1 MKLRI
6 LIMVTL
12 LALSLSACS
21 GSSSPATSVPDQ
33 TEIILIPTETAPA
46 EEPTVGVTLTETAT
60 PTTLDITI
68 PEAIDIAD
76 PLTGTYIFSPYTITG
91 EADPT
96 FEQSLTARL
105 ISLDGTEL
113 GTSAITIQAEV
124 GQRGKLSGDISF
136 DPKSNQDGLLQVF
149 SRSAKDGSIIHLNS
163 VMVKLVPTS
172 DQPEDTR
179 LGTELIVINSAKT
192 NQTDGKLVIEA
203 EGKADG
209 MFENSVS
216 FELCGEG
223 GTSKETDF
231 ICGTKDN
238 VLAQGTAKV
247 NAADVGETGTF
258 TIQTDISNGSWQN
271 GSLVVYSTSP
281 ASGDI
286 DHATSAT
293 VKNGP

>member
-1 MKLRI
+1 MRLRI
-6 LIMVTL
+6 AYMVTL

-21 GSSSPATSVPDQ
+21 GSSTPVAFVPDQ
-33 TEIILIPTETAPA
+33 TEVPLAPTEAAPTADPTVEMTPTETVTPA
-46 EEPTVGVTLTETAT
+46 
-60 PTTLDITI
+60 TLDITI
-68 PEAIDIAD
+68 PEAIDIGD
-76 PLTGTYIFSPYTITG
+76 PLTGTYIFSPYTIMG
-91 EADPT
+91 EADPA

-105 ISLDGTEL
+105 ISLDGGEL
-113 GTSAITIQAEV
+113 GTSALTIQAET
-124 GQRGKLSGDISF
+124 GQRGKFSGDISF

-149 SRSAKDGSIIHLNS
+149 SRSAKDGSIVHLNS
-163 VMVKLVPTS
+163 VMVKLVPTT

-179 LGTELIVINSAKT
+179 LGTELIQITSAKT

-238 VLAQGTAKV
+238 VLAHGTAKV

-258 TIQTDISNGSWQN
+258 TIQANVANGQWRN

-281 ASGDI
+281 ASGEV
-286 DHATSAT
+286 DHATSAII
-293 VKNGP
+293 KNGP